1 MTARTTVVAAL
12 SALYGLAHT
21 REGFRDLPD
30 GSRPYPHA
38 ERVNPAWH
46 SLLRGVRVALDALD
60 ASPAADRAVTCDTQA
75 ADYARAALARIDAVD
90 DLALDLHNEEWG
102 VWCLARVWIARDVAV
117 LCAAHPMPARAAA

>member
-1 MTARTTVVAAL
+1 MTARDTVVDAL

-21 REGFRDLPD
+21 REGFRA
-30 GSRPYPHA
+30 GHA
-38 ERVNPAWH
+38 YVAREAHPAWH
-46 SLLRGVRVALDALD
+46 SLLCGVRVALSALD

-90 DLALDLHNEEWG
+90 DLALDLHGEEWG
-102 VWCLARVWIARDVAV
+102 VWCLARTWIARDVAV